1 MTLEELAK
9 ALGLD
14 TDDNKDKMAVLKKEF
29 NAKEKVTK
37 ELTKKVE
44 TLEAD
49 VEAGKSSTE
58 KLDIV
63 KKAFDLDMDAE
74 DFDEMLDSVKEN
86 FAKSAGGGAT
96 PDEIKALKRDLT
108 KATREKDKAVK
119 ELDALTTQLAEEKN
133 IRIKNNV
140 RSEIRKALDTNK
152 VIKPEQMMDL
162 FANRVIVDEDGSTFT
177 IQADIVT
184 GETDRKSTRLNS
196 SHSAKS
202 RMPSSA

>member
-14 TDDNKDKMAVLKKEF
+14 TEENKDKLPILKKEF
-29 NAKEKVTK
+29 NAKEKATK

-49 VEAGKSSTE
+49 VEKGKASTE

-86 FAKSAGGGAT
+86 MAKSAGSGVT

-119 ELDALTTQLAEEKN
+119 ELETLNTQLTEEKN
-133 IRIKNNV
+133 TRIKNNV

-162 FANRVIVDEDGSTFT
+162 FANRI
-177 IQADIVT
+177 
-184 GETDRKSTRLNS
+184 
-196 SHSAKS
+196 
-202 RMPSSA
+202 

>member
-96 PDEIKALKRDLT
+96 PDEIKALKCDLT

-119 ELDALTTQLAEEKN
+119 ELDALTTQLAEEK
-133 IRIKNNV
+133 IFVLRITYVLKFV
-140 RSEIRKALDTNK
+140 R
-152 VIKPEQMMDL
+152 
-162 FANRVIVDEDGSTFT
+162 
-177 IQADIVT
+177 
-184 GETDRKSTRLNS
+184 
-196 SHSAKS
+196 H
-202 RMPSSA
+202 